1 MRRLT
6 ALWAVLAFLALVFHG
21 TTTASA
27 ASFTYDA
34 PTIARVEV
42 HEFDAPANPGRFSDA
57 RAGSA
62 SPSVEGRG
70 TFTTHGLAVV
80 ATEAG
85 INAEGGVGAAAYG
98 PQVPGGTKPTPNFKP
113 PTNPPQLPPSEIP
126 PGWRVREMPP
136 TAQYPDGYW
145 KLEKPMPNGG
155 WQPIDPSTMKPGG
168 RPETHVPFPSGG

>member
-27 ASFTYDA
+27 ASFTYDV
-34 PTIARVEV
+34 PTVARVEV

-70 TFTTHGLAVV
+70 TFTSSNRSLGHSASHW
-80 ATEAG
+80 ATCH
-85 INAEGGVGAAAYG
+85 
-98 PQVPGGTKPTPNFKP
+98 
-113 PTNPPQLPPSEIP
+113 
-126 PGWRVREMPP
+126 R
-136 TAQYPDGYW
+136 
-145 KLEKPMPNGG
+145 
-155 WQPIDPSTMKPGG
+155 
-168 RPETHVPFPSGG
+168 SG